1 MLWGYL
7 CTYTIAC
14 FERLNR
20 TQCRKCSINFIRHQ
34 CPCCTQVQH
43 GRDLAQLRGEV
54 GLLMQQVKLKDL
66 VIASYIPR
74 GQQRRIMQASAWDA
88 VQQCWRI
95 AFADVGDGP
104 ADAPRCA

>member
-1 MLWGYL
+1 
-7 CTYTIAC
+7 
-14 FERLNR
+14 
-20 TQCRKCSINFIRHQ
+20 
-34 CPCCTQVQH
+34 VQAQR
-43 GRDLAQLRGEV
+43 GSDLAQLHAEV
-54 GLLMQQVKLKDL
+54 ELLTQQVKLKDL

-104 ADAPRCA
+104 TDAPRYFHDGTFCRKLLHHCTFDHLNTLLHNPLKIFNLAIKI